1 MHHCRSG
8 DDLMEK
14 SSPEKNLGILVE
26 KRLAMSQWYTV
37 DMKVNG
43 ILWCNT
49 RITSLNLLSFF
60 FFFFLH
66 KPHFYSCPISSNIRC
81 NYFHV
86 ILLVT

>member
-60 FFFFLH
+60 FFSFYINHISIHVPYHQILDVIISMSFF
-66 KPHFYSCPISSNIRC
+66 
-81 NYFHV
+81 
-86 ILLVT
+86 